1 MKRSLAHTT
10 LVAATMASILAAGGV
25 ALAQETAAPVAPT
38 GLIARRCQE
47 EAARLCAGIEPGG
60 GRLAKCLRG
69 HEAELSEPCRA
80 ALAGGGR
87 GPRAGATAPA
97 APPAPAERPAAAAPA
112 PAPPAVA
119 GPRPPRGG
127 LEGGPR
133 PRPGMGM
140 NAPSA
145 WGPMAA
151 MRKTCS
157 AEIAKFCKEVKP
169 GHGRIAVCLNEHPQE
184 LSRPCKASVEQV
196 MHQMGSPME
205 MHKACADDVKKL
217 CGDVPPGTGRVAFC
231 LGEHSAELSA
241 DCKKQVAE
249 MKDGWA
255 RRGFAPRKGM
265 TPAPAPTPARP
276 SAAPAAPPPPP
287 ARPGVA
293 PSPPPP
299 PPARAPVPPPPPA
312 QK

>member
-1 MKRSLAHTT
+1 VALSLT
-10 LVAATMASILAAGGV
+10 AAGV
-25 ALAQETAAPVAPT
+25 ALAQEAPPAAPT
-38 GLIARRCQE
+38 SLIAKRCQAE
-47 EAARLCAGIEPGG
+47 TAKLCAGIEPGG

-69 HEAELSEPCRA
+69 HEAELSDACKA
-80 ALAGGGR
+80 AVTAGWRGGR
-87 GPRAGATAPA
+87 ATAPA
-97 APPAPAERPAAAAPA
+97 AAPAPAERPAAAHAPT
-112 PAPPAVA
+112 PPPPPGAAGESPKA
-119 GPRPPRGG
+119 GPTGG
-127 LEGGPR
+127 GR

-151 MRKTCS
+151 MRRTCS
-157 AEIAKFCKEVKP
+157 AEIAKFCREVKP

-184 LSRPCKASVEQV
+184 LSRPCKASVEKV

-205 MHKACADDVKKL
+205 MHKACADDVIRL

-231 LGEHSAELSA
+231 IGEHSAELA
-241 DCKKQVAE
+241 PDCKKQVAE

-265 TPAPAPTPARP
+265 APAPAPTPARP
-276 SAAPAAPPPPP
+276 GAAPAAPPPPP

>member
-1 MKRSLAHTT
+1 MKLSLPHAT
-10 LVAATMASILAAGGV
+10 LVAATMASTLAAGSV

-38 GLIARRCQE
+38 SLIARRCQPDT
-47 EAARLCAGIEPGG
+47 ARLCAGIEPGG

-80 ALAGGGR
+80 ALAR
-87 GPRAGATAPA
+87 GWRRARASAPA
-97 APPAPAERPAAAAPA
+97 PAAPAERPAAPA
-112 PAPPAVA
+112 PAPPGVA
-119 GPRPPRGG
+119 SPKPPRGG
-127 LEGGPR
+127 IEAGPR

-157 AEIAKFCKEVKP
+157 NETAKLCREVKP

-196 MHQMGSPME
+196 MHQMVSPME
-205 MHKACADDVKKL
+205 THKACADDVKKL

-231 LGEHSAELSA
+231 LGEHSAELTA

-249 MKDGWA
+249 MKDGWGK
-255 RRGFAPRKGM
+255 RRFGPPKGM
-265 TPAPAPTPARP
+265 GRGPAPAPTPPA
-276 SAAPAAPPPPP
+276 AAPSAPPPPP
-287 ARPGVA
+287 ARPGAA
-293 PSPPPP
+293 PSAPPP

-312 QK
+312 PQK